1 VTLDRTSPLK
11 IEIFSLGCKIALAI
25 AVASRIVHPVEQ
37 VFAAEGS
44 RVEVG
49 STIALIENY
58 WAVMTL
64 KANGKGI
71 LTKTFFKPGTS
82 VKIGDPIAIISADG
96 EALPYGTDHAILE
109 VGERKRNKPHR

>member
-1 VTLDRTSPLK
+1 MAFWYFVSIPDLPPEVSHQSNLV
-11 IEIFSLGCKIALAI
+11 EIRRYL
-25 AVASRIVHPVEQ
+25 
-37 VFAAEGS
+37 AAEGS

-82 VKIGDPIAIISADG
+82 VKIGDPIAIISANG